1 MIEHYQLAEGDPIY
15 DVFPRTIIPKL
26 RTFNVQRLIN
36 EEMAKREKLFRAA
49 KAGNEYAKEVLRT
62 KYKIRRLVLG
72 GKEIL

>member
-15 DVFPRTIIPKL
+15 QVFPRTILQRMK
-26 RTFNVQRLIN
+26 TFDVQRLIN
-36 EEMAKREKLFRAA
+36 EEMAGRAKLIQAA